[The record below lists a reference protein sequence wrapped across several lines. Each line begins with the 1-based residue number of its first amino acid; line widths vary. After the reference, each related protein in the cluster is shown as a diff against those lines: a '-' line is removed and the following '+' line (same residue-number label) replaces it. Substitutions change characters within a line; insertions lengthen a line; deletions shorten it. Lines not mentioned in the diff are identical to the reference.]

1 MPELE
6 DLEYSSPLPELRPNA
21 ELIASETSEKIEFGK
36 FKIFSS
42 IELPINS
49 LIYGGIGRITSYR
62 QVFANPSLDLIL
74 DRNKFGENAIRIF
87 SVSLRKLY
95 WWLLQQM
102 FQQVTLQQ
110 CPIHLR

>member
-1 MPELE
+1 MDELE
-6 DLEYSSPLPELRPNA
+6 VLEYSSPPPPLPNA

-42 IELPINS
+42 IELPTNEF
-49 LIYGGIGRITSYR
+49 IYGGIGRMTSYR

-95 WWLLQQM
+95 LLLHQQM
-102 FQQVTLQQ
+102 ILLVTLQQ